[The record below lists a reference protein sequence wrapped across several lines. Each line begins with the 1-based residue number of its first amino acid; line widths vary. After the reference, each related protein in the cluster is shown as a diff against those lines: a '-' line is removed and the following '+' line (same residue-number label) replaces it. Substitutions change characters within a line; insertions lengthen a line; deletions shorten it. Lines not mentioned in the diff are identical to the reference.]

1 MIIIKS
7 RTVYNVRSSYAH
19 YFYNRVSNE
28 LSKCHTILFK
38 LQHKLKFSQRDK
50 VKKFITFTQTGEQT
64 AIYCLAQNDWKLD
77 LASDNY
83 FQNPEAYYKEP
94 KNSVDKKKL
103 EILYNKYQGKI
114 ANIISN
120 CKFLLYYLYSIL

>member
-1 MIIIKS
+1 MSNIYKASNIHICTCKKSDTFYIKQ
-7 RTVYNVRSSYAH
+7 H
-19 YFYNRVSNE
+19 
-28 LSKCHTILFK
+28 LLL

-83 FQNPEAYYKEP
+83 FQNPDLYYKEP

-103 EILYNKYQGKI
+103 EVLYNKYQG
-114 ANIISN
+114 NFSVTV
-120 CKFLLYYLYSIL
+120 FVF

>member
-1 MIIIKS
+1 M
-7 RTVYNVRSSYAH
+7 
-19 YFYNRVSNE
+19 SNE
-28 LSKCHTILFK
+28 LSKCDAISFK

-94 KNSVDKKKL
+94 KNSADKKKL
-103 EILYNKYQGKI
+103 EILYSKYQGKI
-114 ANIISN
+114 AIFDTLLFAFSIILKKDST
-120 CKFLLYYLYSIL
+120 LIYYIHLQIQMNLIKLRRMVS

>member
-1 MIIIKS
+1 M
-7 RTVYNVRSSYAH
+7 SSLYAY
-19 YFYNRVSNE
+19 YFYNRASNE
-28 LSKCHTILFK
+28 LSKCDAISFK

-103 EILYNKYQGKI
+103 EILYSKYQGKMQI
-114 ANIISN
+114 YDYN
-120 CKFLLYYLYSIL
+120 FLLYYLYSIL

>member
-1 MIIIKS
+1 MLLLQYKQACRLLFDI
-7 RTVYNVRSSYAH
+7 V
-19 YFYNRVSNE
+19 
-28 LSKCHTILFK
+28 LFK

-94 KNSVDKKKL
+94 KNSADKKKL
-103 EILYNKYQGKI
+103 EILYSKYQGKI
-114 ANIISN
+114 VNVILSIHNFTRLLMSNIIE
-120 CKFLLYYLYSIL
+120 SIL

>member
-1 MIIIKS
+1 MLK
-7 RTVYNVRSSYAH
+7 
-19 YFYNRVSNE
+19 
-28 LSKCHTILFK
+28 
-38 LQHKLKFSQRDK
+38 HKLKFSQRDK

-103 EILYNKYQGKI
+103 EILYSKYQGKVFMMHQQLHYI
-114 ANIISN
+114 LAYIIYIKY
-120 CKFLLYYLYSIL
+120 CKK

>member
-1 MIIIKS
+1 MS
-7 RTVYNVRSSYAH
+7 FLYAH
-19 YFYNRVSNE
+19 YFYNQVINFQNDVSI
-28 LSKCHTILFK
+28 SFK

-103 EILYNKYQGKI
+103 EMLYSKYQGKI
-114 ANIISN
+114 VTIYDI
-120 CKFLLYYLYSIL
+120 